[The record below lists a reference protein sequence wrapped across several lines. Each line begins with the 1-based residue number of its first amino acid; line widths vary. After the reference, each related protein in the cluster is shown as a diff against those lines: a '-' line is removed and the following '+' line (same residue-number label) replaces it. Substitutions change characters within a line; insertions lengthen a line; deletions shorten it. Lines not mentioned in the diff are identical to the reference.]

1 MLDFD
6 AAKFLQVQKGA
17 VALAPKIHQAVGACL
32 AKGAQNLF
40 LMGTGGAAILMQ
52 PAALLLQ
59 RRSRFPVFTDISAE
73 LVAGGHAQLDSH
85 SIVVIPSV
93 SGTTKE
99 SLEVLNLCRAKGATV
114 IALVGEARSPLGLEA
129 DHVLVNPAD
138 DASACESFYMQS
150 LLLVLSLMQHRG
162 EIADFDARAAELA
175 RLPEL
180 LVAVKEEFDG
190 PAEAYAETI
199 KDESWHMIAAAG
211 NCWPEAWYFAMCM
224 IEEMQWVRMRPVHAA
239 DFFHGAFEL
248 VDKDASLMILK
259 GEDQARPLAERVER
273 FARQYTDKTFVLDT
287 ASFALPGIS
296 AATRPLV
303 SPIVLASAL
312 ERLIA
317 HLAVKRQHPLSVRR
331 YYKRVPY

>member
-1 MLDFD
+1 MLNFD
-6 AAKFLQVQKGA
+6 RDRFLRVQKGA
-17 VALAPKIHQAVGACL
+17 VALAPKIHEAMGACL

-73 LVAGGHAQLDSH
+73 LVAGGHAQLGAH

-114 IALVGEARSPLGLEA
+114 IALVGEAQSPLGQQG
-129 DHVLVNPAD
+129 DHVLVNAAD
-138 DASACESFYMQS
+138 DATACESFYMQS
-150 LLLVLSLMQHRG
+150 LLLALSLTQHRG
-162 EIADFDARAAELA
+162 EIADFDATAAELA

-180 LVAVKEEFDG
+180 LVAVKGEFDG
-190 PAEAYAETI
+190 AAEAYAETI
-199 KDESWHMIAAAG
+199 KNESWHMIAAAG

-224 IEEMQWVRMRPVHAA
+224 VEEMQWVKMRPVHAA

-248 VDKDASLMILK
+248 LDKDASLMILK

-273 FARQYTDKTFVLDT
+273 FARQYAGRTFVLDT
-287 ASFALPGIS
+287 TSFALPGIS
-296 AATRPLV
+296 AAMRPLV

-317 HLAVKRQHPLSVRR
+317 HLAVKRQHPLNIRR